1 MKSKNRLIRDIRRLF
16 NKKKKVITNQEEW
29 VILGIPIMSNM
40 KVVLI
45 EIKKLSVKEH
55 IDKIKPYMR
64 DTEINLQKS
73 DT

>member
-1 MKSKNRLIRDIRRLF
+1 MKSKDRLIRDIRRLF
-16 NKKKKVITNQEEW
+16 NKKKKVITNQEGW